1 MAGYTLI
8 ITNEAIF
15 RLTDEFSLF
24 HLRFR
29 DGVRLTGKDTWA
41 KISVTNAYKI
51 WCGMSFEGVCLKHI
65 YQLKKGLGISGIHCE
80 QSPWRHVGGKGGPQI
95 DLLIDR
101 NDRTIT
107 ICEMKFYTDVFTID
121 KRYAAELE
129 RKMRVFGE
137 QTKTKKALFLTLIT
151 TYGLKKNQYADS
163 LVHNDLTIDRLF
175 D

>member
-1 MAGYTLI
+1 M
-8 ITNEAIF
+8 
-15 RLTDEFSLF
+15 
-24 HLRFR
+24 
-29 DGVRLTGKDTWA
+29 
-41 KISVTNAYKI
+41 
-51 WCGMSFEGVCLKHI
+51 
-65 YQLKKGLGISGIHCE
+65 
-80 QSPWRHVGGKGGPQI
+80 GGKGEGGAQI

-163 LVHNDLTIDRLF
+163 LVHNDLTIDSLF